1 MISDQGREFL
11 NRLNQELMKL
21 SGTDHRITAA
31 YHPQSNGLCERL
43 NQEER
48 SVVCRDKAETVIV
61 ITFILSSHSSGY
73 IVSIWTVMTGVS

>member
-1 MISDQGREFL
+1 MNQ
-11 NRLNQELMKL
+11 LNQELMKL
-21 SGTDHRITAA
+21 SGTDHHITSA

-61 ITFILSSHSSGY
+61 ITLI
-73 IVSIWTVMTGVS
+73 